1 MKIIEKGY
9 ADDRMKRGDKLLIG
23 NGCLGYRGT
32 LEENRKDDCVALT
45 TAGFYDRYK
54 TTGAKP
60 SICPI
65 RFTQ

>member
-45 TAGFYDRYK
+45 TAGFYDR
-54 TTGAKP
+54 
-60 SICPI
+60 
-65 RFTQ
+65 